1 MLVND
6 KDNVASKET
15 MEVLLKYVKS
25 NPSLGI
31 TIGDKRMIDGEGA
44 DVSSAV
50 KKGMRILRKR

>member
-31 TIGDKRMIDGEGA
+31 TIGEKRMIEGEGG

-50 KKGMRILRKR
+50 KTGMRIL